1 MYRTGTT
8 ADDGVMSVADT
19 GLSWTNSIP
28 DLKNSQSDTLIESLL
43 EPTAAE
49 AADASN
55 RADRS
60 QNRHDS
66 IFALFPPQSE
76 VIWHLVVC
84 LCALHLY
91 ITKYVDNM
99 LCTNVM
105 LIRMSVNRP
114 TDCSAVVPHI

>member
-76 VIWHLVVC
+76 VI
-84 LCALHLY
+84 
-91 ITKYVDNM
+91 
-99 LCTNVM
+99 
-105 LIRMSVNRP
+105 
-114 TDCSAVVPHI
+114 